1 MSFACPS
8 FLICS
13 QVLSK
18 LQLSGAC
25 QVIKLE
31 KALAHLSLT
40 HEGFLNMCIAAGYDY
55 LPNVRGIGIH
65 SAKQLVTEG
74 NNFLAVL
81 QSNKHAPGEYTSGF
95 QTANKAI
102 FLHQTVINPA
112 DGTTIPLSPWGE
124 TPDSQSQTSCGMYPL
139 KYYLYLVY
147 VGGKNTSKNSS
158 C

>member
-13 QVLSK
+13 QVLFK

-40 HEGFLNMCIAAGYDY
+40 HEGFLNMCIAAGCDY
-55 LPNVRGIGIH
+55 LSSVRGIGIH
-65 SAKQLVTEG
+65 SAKKLVTEG

-81 QSNKHAPGEYTSGF
+81 QRNKYAPGEYTIGF
-95 QTANKAI
+95 QTAKAI

-112 DGTTIPLSPWGE
+112 DGTTIPLSPWEE
-124 TPDSQSQTSCGMYPL
+124 TPDLHSQTSCGMYPL
-139 KYYLYLVY
+139 KHLLYLD
-147 VGGKNTSKNSS
+147 VGEKNTSKNPRS
-158 C
+158 